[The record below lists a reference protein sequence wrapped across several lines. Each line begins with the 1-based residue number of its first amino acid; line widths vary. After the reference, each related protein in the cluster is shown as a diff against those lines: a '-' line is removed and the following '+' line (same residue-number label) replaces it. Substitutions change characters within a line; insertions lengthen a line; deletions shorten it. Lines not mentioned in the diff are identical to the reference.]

1 MQSSINYHQEDF
13 ATNRIFN
20 LVKERAVEFFA
31 SRPTSVS
38 NNSPSVQLLIVW
50 TKPLVGFC
58 KPNTDGFVMSNHGL
72 AFVGGLIMD
81 HPDNWVRGILLARR
95 LKFGAL
101 ENN

>member
-1 MQSSINYHQEDF
+1 MGTVFSFVLWIVWLQRNAKLHHQEDF

-38 NNSPSVQLLIVW
+38 NNSPSAQLLIGW

-58 KPNTDGFVMSNHGL
+58 KLNTDGFAMSNHGL
-72 AFVGGLIMD
+72 AFVGGLIMN
-81 HPDNWVRGILLARR
+81 HPDN
-95 LKFGAL
+95 
-101 ENN
+101 